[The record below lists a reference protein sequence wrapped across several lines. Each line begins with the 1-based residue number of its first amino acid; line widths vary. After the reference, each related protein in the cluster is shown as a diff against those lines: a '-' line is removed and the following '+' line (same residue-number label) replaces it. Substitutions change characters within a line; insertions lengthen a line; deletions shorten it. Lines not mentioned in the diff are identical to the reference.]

1 VHKKSEVCV
10 DRPERHPPIFTLAKV
25 RRYVHRV
32 SLGFFCGAKVSCW
45 PNNSHN
51 GQPARTRA
59 TGAKKNSKETTAS
72 SRTRH
77 LGVRMKDGE
86 PPRFS
91 SVQEELEYWKRNALE
106 RKAELE
112 ELEVDYQE
120 IRDSSRILEEEME
133 RELKTTNTKLEE
145 VSKAYANLASRSED
159 TAVRYSAD
167 PKEDLNI
174 NNLYSRQKIDRAIK
188 KLLF

>member
-1 VHKKSEVCV
+1 MNK
-10 DRPERHPPIFTLAKV
+10 
-25 RRYVHRV
+25 
-32 SLGFFCGAKVSCW
+32 
-45 PNNSHN
+45 
-51 GQPARTRA
+51 
-59 TGAKKNSKETTAS
+59 
-72 SRTRH
+72 H

-174 NNLYSRQKIDRAIK
+174 NNLYSKAKNRQSHQETLILSE
-188 KLLF
+188 KLQVRFFVSNLSETHALKRCTGGT